1 MTESMRKSQVAGVLL
16 LLSFVSSLV
25 EFLRVM
31 FIDGMWDDANS
42 GSEFAGLAM
51 LAVVF
56 RLFFLLLSI
65 FILVGAISAL
75 FMKSFV
81 LSLVGASI
89 GLFTVGLFYTNIIL
103 AIPSLVLLIMGRDE
117 FDEAPRYGA
126 MTGGYPQAP
135 PGSFPPPSAGGPL
148 QSCMCWGRGARTVM
162 SNPVPNSGWDIPD
175 LAAPVDVGGPAV
187 GAHEVLDHALG
198 VRDGFCLLAPVHVHQ
213 VLEEEDLRVGQV
225 GQQHASP
232 RQLL

>member
-135 PGSFPPPSAGGPL
+135 PGPFPPPSAGGAPPEL
-148 QSCMCWGRGARTVM
+148 HVLGAG
-162 SNPVPNSGWDIPD
+162 SPNGD
-175 LAAPVDVGGPAV
+175 
-187 GAHEVLDHALG
+187 E
-198 VRDGFCLLAPVHVHQ
+198 Q
-213 VLEEEDLRVGQV
+213 
-225 GQQHASP
+225 P
-232 RQLL
+232 RSEQRMGHP